1 MVKPSS
7 EKEEVNNRISKFLLS
22 SSTPYKVIAF
32 NAAPVAILQKVVN
45 FSEKKKILGTS
56 LFASLIWLGA
66 LVGVS
71 FMESWVKFQAPRPDI
86 GRHVFSG
93 LRILELTFA
102 TLITSFSVFN
112 RGCFIGH
119 LELLAPILLIPQI
132 FLITPVLRKRSEIT
146 IVTKEILPT
155 SAFHFSY
162 IALEVI
168 KFGSLFYSSIK
179 LLNNLIE

>member
-71 FMESWVKFQAPRPDI
+71 FMESWVKFQAPSLKKNKHLGPDI

-155 SAFHFSY
+155 SAFHFS
-162 IALEVI
+162 IT
-168 KFGSLFYSSIK
+168 FF
-179 LLNNLIE
+179 